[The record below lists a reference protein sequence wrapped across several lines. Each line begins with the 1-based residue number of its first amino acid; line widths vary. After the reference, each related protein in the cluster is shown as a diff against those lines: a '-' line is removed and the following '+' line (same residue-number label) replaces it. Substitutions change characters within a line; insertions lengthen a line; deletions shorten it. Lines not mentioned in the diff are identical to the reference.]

1 MRFLKQFLLL
11 ICFINLTNCA
21 EKKDP
26 IQISEQIKSTL
37 PPVSKAIAD
46 NLSKYDKSNV
56 VSKIYVKNGFKSYW
70 IDEND
75 FQSHTVNF
83 IELLLDPLALGFE
96 AEPNAS
102 SIQNSM
108 RKLASDTVA
117 FLSKAIGLEFE
128 LTEQFLQM
136 AKKLNYGLL
145 DSVRTTFYD
154 NAVYRKSDF
163 SEDLIALENPSKIK
177 ELLLSFQP
185 NNLQYELLQSNL
197 SDWLKTIEISEDAVD
212 VPAYHVDSALSLD
225 NAKFA
230 MIQLGFTDSVD
241 AKDPVLFEE
250 VVKRFQSMNGLKP
263 DGVIGNN
270 TALAMSMSTKT
281 LYRKAAANLE
291 RWKWRSDWEGE
302 YIYINIPTFELQYI
316 SNRKVIK
323 NHNIIVGNPKAAT
336 PEFNDSIEY
345 IIVYPY
351 WNVPFSI
358 ATKELIPK
366 MKRDST
372 LFERNKFELVYGRDS
387 VVTHHD
393 KPWHKYNKRYFP
405 YRIRQKGGGSNS
417 LGQIKFIF
425 PNKHMVYLHDTPTKK
440 LFSNEIRTY
449 SHGCL
454 RLQDPID
461 FAAFILE
468 RDSNEMTKDSINY
481 YIKNEERKQ
490 INLKKKVPIRIH
502 YFTTEGDELGNLQ
515 FNPDPYSKDDELI
528 ELIFDKPSLAKRD

>member
-1 MRFLKQFLLL
+1 LL